1 MATEIIK
8 VPDIGTDDK
17 VTIIE
22 VSVKSGDTI
31 AEDDTLIVLES
42 DKASMDVPA
51 PKGGKVTQIK
61 VAEGDEV
68 GEGDEIL
75 YLEVEGA
82 TEGGSD
88 EADAPSDSK
97 SDSTVSSSAKKGGS
111 PTVKPLQVPDIG
123 SEDPVDIIEVH
134 VKPGDTIAVDDPIVT
149 LESDKASMEV
159 PALEAGEVV
168 SVKVNEGDQVK
179 EGDVLIEIK
188 AEGGSDTAD
197 EASTEKS
204 ADSAPKPAQSAASQ
218 TEAVNVPDIGT
229 DGSVDI
235 IEVHVKP
242 GDTIAEDDPIVTLE
256 SDKASMEVPS
266 PKAGE
271 VVSVKV
277 DVGTEVKEG
286 DLLIE
291 LKVAGGGEAPAP
303 AASPEKAKQPAP
315 EPSKPSS
322 APAYEAPS
330 IVSSDDDE
338 IVRPSKP
345 VHAGPAV
352 RKLAREFGVDLAL
365 VKGSGPKGRIIKDD
379 VAAFVKSK
387 IREPERVTGGA
398 GIPAVPDQDFSKF
411 GEVEEKAMSR
421 IQQLTAANMAR
432 NWLNIPHV
440 TQFDEA
446 DVTELEAFRNSLKP
460 EMEKRGV
467 KISPLAFLAKACA
480 SALIEF
486 PNFNVSL
493 KADGKTMV
501 HKHYVHIGIAVD
513 TPNGLIV
520 PVIRDVDQK
529 SIWQIAEE
537 IIDFAQRGRKGQVKS
552 NEMQGGCFTISSLG
566 GLGGTAF
573 TPIVNAPE
581 VAILGVSKNQVKP
594 HWNGKEF
601 EPRTFT
607 PLSLSYDHRAV
618 NGADAA
624 KFTTYL
630 CNALADLRRL
640 LL

>member
-1 MATEIIK
+1 
-8 VPDIGTDDK
+8 P
-17 VTIIE
+17 
-22 VSVKSGDTI
+22 GDTLP
-31 AEDDTLIVLES
+31 DHDSIVTLES
-42 DKASMDVPA
+42 DKASMDVP
-51 PKGGKVTQIK
+51 T
-61 VAEGDEV
+61 
-68 GEGDEIL
+68 
-75 YLEVEGA
+75 
-82 TEGGSD
+82 
-88 EADAPSDSK
+88 
-97 SDSTVSSSAKKGGS
+97 
-111 PTVKPLQVPDIG
+111 
-123 SEDPVDIIEVH
+123 
-134 VKPGDTIAVDDPIVT
+134 
-149 LESDKASMEV
+149 
-159 PALEAGEVV
+159 
-168 SVKVNEGDQVK
+168 
-179 EGDVLIEIK
+179 
-188 AEGGSDTAD
+188 
-197 EASTEKS
+197 
-204 ADSAPKPAQSAASQ
+204 
-218 TEAVNVPDIGT
+218 
-229 DGSVDI
+229 
-235 IEVHVKP
+235 
-242 GDTIAEDDPIVTLE
+242 
-256 SDKASMEVPS
+256 

-277 DVGTEVKEG
+277 EVGNEVKQG
-286 DLLIE
+286 DILIE
-291 LKVAGGGEAPAP
+291 IKTKGSATAPAP
-303 AASPEKAKQPAP
+303 QAQAQAQASQSPAPAKQQDT
-315 EPSKPSS
+315 
-322 APAYEAPS
+322 APATAGYS
-330 IVSSDDDE
+330 MVTGDDDE
-338 IVRPSKP
+338 IIRPSKP

-352 RKLAREFGVDLAL
+352 RLLARELGVDLAL
-365 VKGSGPKGRIIKDD
+365 VKGSGPQDRILKQD
-379 VAAFVKSK
+379 VAGFVKTK
-387 IREPERVTGGA
+387 IREPERVSGGA
-398 GIPAVPDQDFSKF
+398 GIAAVPDQDFSKF
-411 GEVEEKAMSR
+411 GAIEEQAMSR
-421 IQQLTAANMAR
+421 IQQLTAANMTR

-446 DVTELEAFRNSLKP
+446 DVTDLEAFRNSLKP

-480 SALIEF
+480 SALQEF

-601 EPRTFT
+601 VPRTFT

-630 CNALADLRRL
+630 CQALADLRRIL
-640 LL
+640 L